1 MMRKSKKNIDKSQSP
16 KRIVFDNFMAKKTA
30 VVGVIIFALILV
42 IVLIFPI
49 FIKTD
54 INNIDPSKIFNPP
67 SSEHWFGTDELGR
80 DYFARILIGGRVT
93 LLSSFVLTLVTMI
106 LAVVLGIVAGYFGG
120 VIDMLIMRS
129 SEIIS
134 SIPFLAIAI
143 MISVILREAEMATNL
158 RIVYIMIVIG
168 FISWGGYAR
177 LIRANVMSL
186 RESEFMLA
194 AKSLGIKRFNQMFR
208 HLLPNVIGVVIIG
221 TALRFASAILVES
234 GLSFLGL
241 GTQEPDASWGA
252 LINNARSFTTISQRW
267 WIWVIP
273 SAFIVL
279 TVFSVNLIGDGLTDA
294 INPKENE
301 R

>member
-1 MMRKSKKNIDKSQSP
+1 MAKDNISKSQSP
-16 KRIVFDNFMAKKTA
+16 KRIIFDNFMAKKTA
-30 VVGVIIFALILV
+30 VLGVIIFTIILLII
-42 IVLIFPI
+42 IVVPM
-49 FIKTD
+49 FINTD
-54 INNIDPSKIFNPP
+54 LNNIDTGKIFQPPSK
-67 SSEHWFGTDELGR
+67 EHWFGTDELGR
-80 DYFARILIGGRVT
+80 DYFIRVLVGGRIT
-93 LLSSFVLTLVTMI
+93 LLSSFVLTAVAMT
-106 LAVVLGIVAGYFGG
+106 LAVILGIAAGYFGG
-120 VIDMLIMRS
+120 VVDMLIMRS

-143 MISVILREAEMATNL
+143 MISVILREAETPTNI
-158 RIVYIMIVIG
+158 RIVYIMILIG

-194 AKSLGIKRFNQMFR
+194 SKSLGIKRFNQMFR
-208 HLLPNVIGVVIIG
+208 HLLPNIIGVVIIG
-221 TALRFASAILVES
+221 TALRFASSILVES

-252 LINNARSFTTISQRW
+252 LINNAKSFTIISQRW
-267 WIWVIP
+267 WIWMIP
-273 SAFIVL
+273 SAFIIL
-279 TVFSVNLIGDGLTDA
+279 SVFSINLIGDGLTDA

>member
-30 VVGVIIFALILV
+30 VVGVVIFTLILV
-42 IVLIFPI
+42 IVLILPI

-54 INNIDPSKIFNPP
+54 INNIDPSKIFSPP